1 MIDLEKLKEKQAKEL
16 VDAQKANAYE
26 EKLGNEALG
35 LHLLDSFSK
44 AVPQRIC
51 IHQKDL
57 FKPLTVLQAGE
68 VLCKFPSTDNI
79 KVHLGT
85 KGEVMLPYKLQTSKS
100 YRDPQDKIQICYISD
115 GIEVDFYMEMDLKDD
130 ELMQFFNLS
139 HRTLRRDEYP
149 ETKRTRWN
157 VNQFDH
163 FPFYQWNSG
172 KVICFQGGYNT
183 QYAEGI
189 IGSFIEM
196 LKYKYQFAQS

>member
-16 VDAQKANAYE
+16 ADAQKANAYE

-44 AVPQRIC
+44 AVSQRIC

-57 FKPLTVLQAGE
+57 FKPLTVLQAAE
-68 VLCKFPSTDNI
+68 VLCKLPSTQDI

-85 KGEVMLPYKLQTSKS
+85 KGAVMLPYKLQTSKS
-100 YRDPQDKIQICYISD
+100 YRDPVDKIQICYISD
-115 GIEVDFYMEMDLKDD
+115 GVEVDFYMEMDTSDA
-130 ELMQFFNLS
+130 ELMQFFKIS

-157 VNQFDH
+157 VNQFDN
-163 FPFYQWNSG
+163 FQFYQWNSG
-172 KVICFQGGYNT
+172 NVIRFQGGYNT
-183 QYAEGI
+183 QYAHGI
-189 IGSFIEM
+189 VTSFIETI
-196 LKYKYQFAQS
+196 KYKYQFAQS

>member
-16 VDAQKANAYE
+16 ADAQKANAYE

-57 FKPLTVLQAGE
+57 FKPLTVLQAAE
-68 VLCKFPSTDNI
+68 VLCKFPSTQDIN
-79 KVHLGT
+79 VHLGS
-85 KGEVMLPYKLQTSKS
+85 KGDVMLPYKLQTSKS
-100 YRDPQDKIQICYISD
+100 YRDPHDKIQICYISD
-115 GIEVDFYMEMDLKDD
+115 GIEVDFYMEMDTSDA
-130 ELMQFFNLS
+130 ELMQFFKIS

-157 VNQFDH
+157 VNQLDNFQ
-163 FPFYQWNSG
+163 FYQWNSG
-172 KVICFQGGYNT
+172 NVIRFQGGYNT
-183 QYAEGI
+183 QYAHGI
-189 IGSFIEM
+189 VTSFIETI
-196 LKYKYQFAQS
+196 KYKYQFAQL